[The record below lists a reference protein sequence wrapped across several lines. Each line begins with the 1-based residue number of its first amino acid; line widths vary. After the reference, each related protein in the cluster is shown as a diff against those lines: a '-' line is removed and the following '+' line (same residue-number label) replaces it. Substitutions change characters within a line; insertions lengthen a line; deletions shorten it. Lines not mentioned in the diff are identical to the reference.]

1 MSRIGLTFSKISA
14 LPPTMI
20 ASVPSTAL
28 GSPPETGA
36 SSISTPFF
44 ASAAATSWAARG
56 AMELMSTTMLP
67 LRAPSMTPPFPRT
80 ASFTCGELGSMVM
93 MRSTCEAVSAG
104 DDPALAPA
112 LTTSSTGAATTS

>member
-1 MSRIGLTFSKISA
+1 
-14 LPPTMI
+14 MI
-20 ASVPSTAL
+20 ASDPSIAL

-44 ASAAATSWAARG
+44 ASSAATSWAASG
-56 AMELMSTTMLP
+56 AIELMSTRMLP
-67 LRAPSMTPPFPRT
+67 WRTPSMTPPFPRT
-80 ASFTCGELGSMVM
+80 AAFTWGELGSMVM
-93 MRSTCEAVSAG
+93 MTSACAATSLG